1 MKKLF
6 ISVLAIASLV
16 ACNTEEVLVQ
26 QGNPA
31 IGFEN
36 AFVDNATRAIDPST
50 KTDDLKAFDVWAF
63 MDEPKGIVFEDEDV
77 TGEKGNFTYQ
87 NIQYWIPG
95 HDYYFAALA
104 PMDSANWSL
113 DTAGANT
120 FGAGVVTFTNVDGSE
135 DLLYAAN
142 HVSTHGLKAGEAVA
156 PVKFQFHHLLSKVN
170 FTFKNGFPNDVY
182 SFVVSNVKMTAPEAG
197 SINLAVENWWDNDD
211 WNLTNDKVTLAFG
224 DVAKLTCGQFA
235 TATDERLTIPAS
247 ADYSYE
253 ITFTVDLYV
262 GDVHAGTYNKT
273 ANVNG
278 VALEMGKAYNFTTTI
293 SQNNVAENGEEL
305 QPIVFDVEGVDEW
318 VNAGA
323 DVEYVTSTKVATAAD
338 LKAAIDAG
346 VNVTLTADINLDET
360 RAADAGLV
368 LNSDVVIDGNG
379 FALTTSAV
387 RAIQVIGAKN
397 VTVKN
402 LTLNAGGERGI
413 QLQGEGQTLVVDN
426 VKAVSKNYTLNFT
439 SSCKN
444 ANVTVN
450 NCDLKGLNTVNV
462 WATDSSIV
470 INNTTLRC
478 EDNATEGYAVVYNA
492 GVNTNVTVNGGEVV
506 ITGTKSEG
514 TTAGLV
520 STDSATVVFNG
531 TEGDCTVKGHNF
543 AINYADGYRYTFSTL
558 EAAYE
563 TAQDGE
569 TIVLLQNVKLDAP
582 LHVSKNIVF
591 DLNGKNISSTTDVF
605 EVAGGALTIIGDGEV
620 HAATTNG
627 EPYCAVWAYGDA
639 VVNIY
644 GGTYKIGYPDGDYN
658 DLIYAKEK
666 AVINIYG
673 GTFYNSGRENAFVL
687 NLKDQDCS
695 TADIN
700 VYGGSYEK
708 FNPANNES
716 EGPNT
721 NFVVEGKTVEQNAD
735 WYIVK

>member
-77 TGEKGNFTYQ
+77 TGEKGNFSYA

-104 PMDSANWSL
+104 PMNSANWSL

-120 FGAGVVTFTNVDGSE
+120 FGAGEVTFTNVDGSE

-182 SFVVSNVKMTAPEAG
+182 SFVVSNVKMTAPLAG

-224 DVAKLTCGQFA
+224 DVAKLTCGQSA

-323 DVEYVTSTKVATAAD
+323 DVDYVTSTKVATAAE
-338 LKAAIDAG
+338 LTAAIAAG

-478 EDNATEGYAVVYNA
+478 EDNASEGYAVVCNN
-492 GVNTNVTVNGGEVV
+492 GVNTNVTVNGGEVIV
-506 ITGTKSEG
+506 TGTSCDD
-514 TTAGLV
+514 TYAAV
-520 STDSATVVFNG
+520 VTDSTASVEFNG
-531 TEGDCTVKGHNF
+531 TEGDCYVEGQNF